1 MPLSPEQLR
10 EVQLT
15 ELEML
20 TEVHRICQKR
30 EIPYVIIAG
39 TLLGAVRH
47 GGFIPWDDDVDVAL
61 LRKDYERFRRA
72 CEEEL
77 DTERFVFQDGRNT
90 PGYRWGYGKLRRK
103 RTLFLREHQED
114 MPYFQGIF
122 LDVFPLDEVPQNYL
136 RRAGWQVAC
145 FLIRKCLWACV
156 GKKADGNF
164 AKRSVY
170 AWLDRIPEA
179 AVFSWYH
186 ALIRRSL
193 KLTQKLD
200 GREQEN
206 KRLRD
211 AQKRVRKSSSRKRY
225 VRILLFPTPN
235 RVYGYE
241 REWYRH
247 RALYSFEGN
256 RFYGIRDADEYLR
269 FKFGR
274 YQELPPEQERKTHP
288 VSRLVLLSDD
298 GTEDADRKI
307 SSADSK

>member
-77 DTERFVFQDGRNT
+77 DTERFVFQDDRNT

-103 RTLFLREHQED
+103 NTLFLREHQEN

-122 LDVFPLDEVPQNYL
+122 LDVFPLDEVPRNYL
-136 RRAGWQVAC
+136 RRAGWQAAC
-145 FLIRKCLWACV
+145 FLIRKCLWARV
-156 GKKADGNF
+156 GKEVDGSF

-170 AWLDRIPEA
+170 A
-179 AVFSWYH
+179 
-186 ALIRRSL
+186 
-193 KLTQKLD
+193 
-200 GREQEN
+200 
-206 KRLRD
+206 
-211 AQKRVRKSSSRKRY
+211 
-225 VRILLFPTPN
+225 
-235 RVYGYE
+235 
-241 REWYRH
+241 
-247 RALYSFEGN
+247 
-256 RFYGIRDADEYLR
+256 
-269 FKFGR
+269 
-274 YQELPPEQERKTHP
+274 
-288 VSRLVLLSDD
+288 
-298 GTEDADRKI
+298 
-307 SSADSK
+307 